1 MSAFICDCSVTASWC
16 LRDESN
22 AAADR
27 VLAMAVE
34 GEIVVPAIWP
44 AEMANV
50 LWAAERRGRIDA
62 GDAEAALA
70 ALRRLRMRIVAP
82 EEGLAGR
89 LLVTARTRELSAY
102 DASYLDLALHEGLPL
117 ATLDARMIDAAQAAG
132 VKLLP

>member
-1 MSAFICDCSVTASWC
+1 VSAFVCDCSVTASWC

-27 VLAMAVE
+27 VLAMAAESEV
-34 GEIVVPAIWP
+34 VVPAIWP

-82 EEGLAGR
+82 EDGLAAR
-89 LLVTARTRELSAY
+89 LLVTARARELSAY